1 MPGSLLDSNVSPY
14 SRGGVEIPA
23 GGWIWTTAPSP
34 LGGLRSTANP
44 RHRWWGGACGRQGHP
59 GVLSR
64 PSPLDL
70 GRRPQ
75 SEAGRAVVTASA
87 QLRLSTSGNR
97 GVRGTA
103 GHQGWRLSPS
113 VAPRVRRSV
122 SGEPTFLMNILEG
135 GSGSP
140 LGLTP
145 LKADGLVRGG
155 RGRGW
160 GGPFTGRRGQEA
172 GGWLRS
178 PRPPQPGHR
187 AAPLTPVCSFTPQ
200 PLGFEKQCFR
210 GQSVSTSCS
219 FPGFAGGRG
228 VYPGGE
234 AWRGRDGST
243 GLLPGSGGPCAGRGV
258 PALGTTTQGAPAP
271 ALSDDTGSGA
281 RVEGDGCC
289 F

>member
-59 GVLSR
+59 GVLSH

-145 LKADGLVRGG
+145 LKADGLVRGR

-160 GGPFTGRRGQEA
+160 GAVHGETRA
-172 GGWLRS
+172 GGGRLAAVPPSPAAGPPSGPAHSRLLLHASASRVREAMLPGPKRLHILLLSWLCR
-178 PRPPQPGHR
+178 RTWG
-187 AAPLTPVCSFTPQ
+187 
-200 PLGFEKQCFR
+200 
-210 GQSVSTSCS
+210 VSR
-219 FPGFAGGRG
+219 GRG
-228 VYPGGE
+228 LEGTRWEHRPAPRLWGTLRREGG
-234 AWRGRDGST
+234 ARLGDND
-243 GLLPGSGGPCAGRGV
+243 AGR
-258 PALGTTTQGAPAP
+258 P
-271 ALSDDTGSGA
+271 GA
-281 RVEGDGCC
+281 RPV
-289 F
+289 